1 MIVYFS
7 MLETDSD
14 RDVFQKLYDENRQKL
29 YYIAYK
35 ILHHE
40 ADAEDAVH
48 TCFVKM
54 ATNYARYRHL
64 PYEDLVKLCCTIVR
78 HTATDT
84 CREYAKKGIFYDE
97 VGQGEGQ
104 VPDILPD
111 VLDQLIER
119 YENDL
124 IVQALMKLTEE
135 EREFLHLQ
143 YGLGLKPKDI
153 ATLLEMPPQAVRK
166 KMLRCRNKLAKILE
180 GKEYECLR

>member
-1 MIVYFS
+1 MIVYLS
-7 MLETDSD
+7 MLEGDSD
-14 RDVFQKLYDENRQKL
+14 RDIFQKLYDENRQKL

-54 ATNYARYRHL
+54 ATKFARYRHL
-64 PYEDLVKLCCTIVR
+64 PYEDLVKLCCAIVR

-104 VPDILPD
+104 IQDTAPD
-111 VLDQLIER
+111 VLEQVIMR
-119 YENDL
+119 FENDL
-124 IVQALMKLTEE
+124 IMQALMQLTEE
-135 EREFLHLQ
+135 EREFLNLQ
-143 YGLGLKPKDI
+143 YGLGLKPKEI
-153 ATLLEMPPQAVRK
+153 ATLLDMSSQAVRK
-166 KMLRCRNKLAKILE
+166 KMMRCRNKLAKVLE
-180 GKEYECLR
+180 GEEYECLR

>member
-1 MIVYFS
+1 MYFS

-29 YYIAYK
+29 YYIAFK
-35 ILHHE
+35 ILHNE

-48 TCFVKM
+48 TCFLKM
-54 ATNYARYRHL
+54 AEYFARYRHL

-78 HTATDT
+78 HAATDT
-84 CREYAKKGIFYDE
+84 SREYTKKGLLYDE
-97 VGQGEGQ
+97 IGYGEGQ
-104 VPDILPD
+104 VPDMTPD

-124 IVQALMKLTEE
+124 ITQALMTLTKE
-135 EREFLHLQ
+135 EREFLNLQ

-153 ATLLEMPPQAVRK
+153 ASLLDMPPQAVRK
-166 KMLRCRNKLAKILE
+166 KMLRLRNKLAKVLE
-180 GKEYECLR
+180 GEEYECLR